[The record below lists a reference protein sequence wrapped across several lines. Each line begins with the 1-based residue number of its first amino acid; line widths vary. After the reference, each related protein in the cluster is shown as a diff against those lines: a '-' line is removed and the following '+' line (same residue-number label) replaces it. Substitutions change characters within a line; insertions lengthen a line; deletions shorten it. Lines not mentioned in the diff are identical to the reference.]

1 MDNIVKK
8 FDKSKRLFILV
19 MNTMA
24 QTTKIDK
31 DQFVRKLYKLF
42 REKPNIFHV
51 KKLKAARGYCHLETE
66 RIELDYRDEII
77 STLLHE
83 ALHFIYPELSEE
95 LVLKNEHDLINS
107 LSPRQVRNIIKRFGA
122 IL

>member
-1 MDNIVKK
+1 
-8 FDKSKRLFILV
+8 
-19 MNTMA
+19 MA
-24 QTTKIDK
+24 QTPLIDK
-31 DQFVRKLYKLF
+31 DRFVRKLYKLF
-42 REKPNIFHV
+42 RDKPHIFHV
-51 KKLKAARGYCHLETE
+51 KKLRVARGYCHTDIE

-83 ALHFIYPELSEE
+83 AIHFLYPQMTEE
-95 LVLKNEHDLINS
+95 QVLKNEHELINT

>member
-1 MDNIVKK
+1 
-8 FDKSKRLFILV
+8 
-19 MNTMA
+19 MA
-24 QTTKIDK
+24 KLNKYRFT
-31 DQFVRKLYKLF
+31 RELYKLF

-51 KKLKAARGYCHLETE
+51 KKLKSARGYCHTTIE

-83 ALHFIYPELSEE
+83 AIHFLYPDMSEE
-95 LVLKNEHDLINS
+95 QVLKNEHELINT

>member
-1 MDNIVKK
+1 
-8 FDKSKRLFILV
+8 
-19 MNTMA
+19 MA
-24 QTTKIDK
+24 QNVKINKDK
-31 DQFVRKLYKLF
+31 FVRELYKLF
-42 REKPNIFHV
+42 RDKPNIFHV

-83 ALHFIYPELSEE
+83 AIHFLYPQMPEE
-95 LVLKNEHDLINS
+95 QVLKNEHDLINT
-107 LSPRQVRNIIKRFGA
+107 LTERQIRNIIKRFGS

>member
-1 MDNIVKK
+1 
-8 FDKSKRLFILV
+8 
-19 MNTMA
+19 MNDMG
-24 QTTKIDK
+24 QTTKINK

-51 KKLKAARGYCHLETE
+51 KKLKAARGYCHTEIE

-83 ALHFIYPELSEE
+83 ALHFIYPQMSEE
-95 LVLKNEHDLINS
+95 NVLKNEHELINT
-107 LSPRQVRNIIKRFGA
+107 LSSRQVRNIIKRFGA